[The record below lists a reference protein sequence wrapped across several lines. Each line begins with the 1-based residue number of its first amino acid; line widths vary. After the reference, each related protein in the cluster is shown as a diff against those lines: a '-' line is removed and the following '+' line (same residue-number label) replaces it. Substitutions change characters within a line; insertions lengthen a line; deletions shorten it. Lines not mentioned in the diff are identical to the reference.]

1 MKRIVQLF
9 LLALMIVSSVA
20 TAEAK
25 STRKNKKKAKS
36 KRPLQPT

>member
-1 MKRIVQLF
+1 MKRIVHLF

-25 STRKNKKKAKS
+25 S
-36 KRPLQPT
+36 KRTAGADILKR